1 MQRLQMIIAL
11 TNKSTENLGF
21 TLKIVEDNAHAE
33 TL

>member
-11 TNKSTENLGF
+11 TNKSTEHLGF
-21 TLKIVEDNAHAE
+21 TLKIAEGDAHAE

>member
-11 TNKSTENLGF
+11 TNKSTEDLGF
-21 TLKIVEDNAHAE
+21 TLKIPEGSSHAE

>member
-21 TLKIVEDNAHAE
+21 TLKIAEDNAHAE